1 MFQIQKDGKEKK
13 NEQGIAVGYDLG
25 HQFAQISYCSL
36 NGQEPETVSAV
47 AGTEQYNI
55 PAVLCKRV
63 GVGQWYYGKEAVKFA
78 KEEGGILVEDLLL
91 LAQRGEDVMVEGEA
105 FDPVALLTLFIK
117 RSLSLFS
124 MQVSLGRIESIM
136 FTVEELTPR
145 LVDVLSRVAAGL
157 QIKTQNI
164 CFQNHLESFYAYM
177 LHQSSELRKHDVV
190 VFEYSDALKMLQLGC
205 NLRTTPIVVT
215 IEQKDFPQMLRRVWA
230 QEESGR
236 EQQKQEL
243 DELFAQIVQENLQG
257 RLVSTIFLLGDGF
270 KEGWAKESLKLLCRN
285 RRVFQGNNLYSKGA
299 CYGMLERLQPSEE
312 GKKYVY
318 LGADKLKS
326 NIGMKVL
333 RRGEDS
339 YYAILDAG
347 SNWYETVSDFDIILE
362 DGDTVDLI
370 ITPLTG
376 GDVTERQVH
385 LPGIPDRPRAT
396 TRLNI
401 HLEMTAVNQATVT
414 VEDKGFGELFPSSG
428 KAWSSTIMV

>member
-1 MFQIQKDGKEKK
+1 
-13 NEQGIAVGYDLG
+13 
-25 HQFAQISYCSL
+25 
-36 NGQEPETVSAV
+36 
-47 AGTEQYNI
+47 
-55 PAVLCKRV
+55 
-63 GVGQWYYGKEAVKFA
+63 
-78 KEEGGILVEDLLL
+78 
-91 LAQRGEDVMVEGEA
+91 
-105 FDPVALLTLFIK
+105 
-117 RSLSLFS
+117 
-124 MQVSLGRIESIM
+124 
-136 FTVEELTPR
+136 
-145 LVDVLSRVAAGL
+145 
-157 QIKTQNI
+157 
-164 CFQNHLESFYAYM
+164 
-177 LHQSSELRKHDVV
+177 
-190 VFEYSDALKMLQLGC
+190 
-205 NLRTTPIVVT
+205 
-215 IEQKDFPQMLRRVWA
+215 
-230 QEESGR
+230 
-236 EQQKQEL
+236 
-243 DELFAQIVQENLQG
+243 
-257 RLVSTIFLLGDGF
+257 
-270 KEGWAKESLKLLCRN
+270 
-285 RRVFQGNNLYSKGA
+285 
-299 CYGMLERLQPSEE
+299 MLERLQPSEE

>member
-1 MFQIQKDGKEKK
+1 M
-13 NEQGIAVGYDLG
+13 
-25 HQFAQISYCSL
+25 
-36 NGQEPETVSAV
+36 
-47 AGTEQYNI
+47 
-55 PAVLCKRV
+55 
-63 GVGQWYYGKEAVKFA
+63 
-78 KEEGGILVEDLLL
+78 
-91 LAQRGEDVMVEGEA
+91 
-105 FDPVALLTLFIK
+105 
-117 RSLSLFS
+117 
-124 MQVSLGRIESIM
+124 
-136 FTVEELTPR
+136 
-145 LVDVLSRVAAGL
+145 
-157 QIKTQNI
+157 
-164 CFQNHLESFYAYM
+164 
-177 LHQSSELRKHDVV
+177 
-190 VFEYSDALKMLQLGC
+190 
-205 NLRTTPIVVT
+205 
-215 IEQKDFPQMLRRVWA
+215 
-230 QEESGR
+230 
-236 EQQKQEL
+236 
-243 DELFAQIVQENLQG
+243 
-257 RLVSTIFLLGDGF
+257 
-270 KEGWAKESLKLLCRN
+270 
-285 RRVFQGNNLYSKGA
+285 
-299 CYGMLERLQPSEE
+299 
-312 GKKYVY
+312 Y